1 METFQALLTRKL
13 AEALTAADLPQA
25 GAVTPATDARFGDYQ
40 TNAALVLAKQLGEN
54 PRALAQK
61 IAGHLAV
68 SEWCDPPAIAGAGFI
83 NLTLRSSTIAA
94 KTAELLHDER
104 LGVSKT
110 AVPKRI

>member
-1 METFQALLTRKL
+1 METFQAQLARKL
-13 AEALTAADLPQA
+13 AEALAAAGLEQA

-40 TNAALVLAKQLGEN
+40 TNAALVLAKQLGQN

-83 NLTLRSSTIAA
+83 NLTLRNATIARQTGELLRDERFGVP
-94 KTAELLHDER
+94 KTA
-104 LGVSKT
+104 
-110 AVPKRI
+110 AA